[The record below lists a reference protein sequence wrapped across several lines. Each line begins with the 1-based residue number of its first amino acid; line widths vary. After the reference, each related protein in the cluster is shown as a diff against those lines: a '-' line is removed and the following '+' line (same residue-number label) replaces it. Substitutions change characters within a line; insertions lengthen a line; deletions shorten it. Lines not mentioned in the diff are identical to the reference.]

1 MEEGMPTNVPRKLT
15 VDTEHFSILN
25 VTAPFVDICLQSA
38 FISQR
43 EFSKIAQIASDYPND
58 ARLIEMV
65 RNAGD
70 ASGKVP
76 YLMEAGET
84 PASILVTLREVAQ
97 SQAERFQGL
106 PNALQ
111 ATICLLLSLNTIPN
125 GCEAYAIAA
134 LLEIDRMQEEMIQ
147 TLRGLMSGRQLAQ
160 DFYHDNVA
168 ALKQL
173 DQDWPRL
180 RSERSSQWHTR
191 PLPEQP
197 QMQYHPRFDDNNRV
211 VGVQETCVI
220 VETPGARM
228 LRRLT
233 PAVLQRP
240 LPESEPAPTTRS
252 VDWLIRDA
260 GKVGR
265 HFTRALLGIIKTHLE
280 AEQVALDAG
289 NPDLIN
295 RHAQG
300 ALQEFVKRTP

>member
-1 MEEGMPTNVPRKLT
+1 MPTTVPRKFT

-25 VTAPFVDICLQSA
+25 VTPPFVDICLQSA
-38 FISQR
+38 FISQH
-43 EFSKIAQIASDYPND
+43 EFWKIAQIAAGYPND

-76 YLMEAGET
+76 YLLESGET
-84 PASILVTLREVAQ
+84 PTSILTTLREVAQ

-106 PNALQ
+106 PDALQ
-111 ATICLLLSLNTIPN
+111 ATICLLLSLNTVPR
-125 GCEAYAIAA
+125 GCEAYALTA

-147 TLRGLMSGRQLAQ
+147 MLRGLMSERQVAQ
-160 DFYHDNVA
+160 DFYHDNMA

-180 RSERSSQWHTR
+180 RSERSSQWHTQ

-197 QMQYHPRFDDNNRV
+197 QMQYHPLFDDNNRLV
-211 VGVQETCVI
+211 DVRETCVI

-228 LRRLT
+228 LKRLT

-240 LPESEPAPTTRS
+240 LPESEPTPMTRS
-252 VDWLIRDA
+252 VDWLIREA

-265 HFTRALLGIIKTHLE
+265 HFTRALLGIIRTHLE
-280 AEQVALDAG
+280 AEQVALEAG
-289 NPDLIN
+289 NPDHIN
-295 RHAQG
+295 RHAQE
-300 ALQEFVKRTP
+300 ALEEFVKRTP

>member
-1 MEEGMPTNVPRKLT
+1 MPTTEPRKLT

-25 VTAPFVDICLQSA
+25 VTPPFVDICLRSA

-43 EFSKIAQIASDYPND
+43 EFSKIAQTAADYPND

-76 YLMEAGET
+76 YLLDASET
-84 PASILVTLREVAQ
+84 SASILATLREVAQ
-97 SQAERFQGL
+97 PQVERFQAL
-106 PNALQ
+106 PDPLQ
-111 ATICLLLSLNTIPN
+111 ATICLLLSLNTVPR
-125 GCEAYAIAA
+125 GCEAYTIAA
-134 LLEIDRMQEEMIQ
+134 LLEIDRMQEEMIH

-160 DFYHDNVA
+160 EFYRENVA

-180 RSERSSQWHTR
+180 RSERSSQWHTG

-197 QMQYHPRFDDNNRV
+197 QMQYHPLFDQNNLL
-211 VGVQETCVI
+211 VGVRETCVI
-220 VETPGARM
+220 VEAPGARM
-228 LRRLT
+228 LKRLT

-265 HFTRALLGIIKTHLE
+265 HFTRALLRIIKTHLE
-280 AEQVALDAG
+280 AEQVTLEAG
-289 NPDLIN
+289 NHDRIN
-295 RHAQG
+295 RHAQE

>member
-1 MEEGMPTNVPRKLT
+1 MPTTGQQKLT
-15 VDTEHFSILN
+15 VDAEHFSILN
-25 VTAPFVDICLQSA
+25 ITPPFVDVCLQSA

-43 EFSKIAQIASDYPND
+43 EFSKIAQIAADYPND

-76 YLMEAGET
+76 YLMDAGET
-84 PASILVTLREVAQ
+84 PASILATLREVVQ

-106 PNALQ
+106 PDALQ
-111 ATICLLLSLNTIPN
+111 ATICLLLSLNTVPS
-125 GCEAYAIAA
+125 GCEAYAITA

-160 DFYHDNVA
+160 EFYHDNMA

-197 QMQYHPRFDDNNRV
+197 QMQYHPLFDRNNHL
-211 VGVQETCVI
+211 VGVSETCVI
-220 VETPGARM
+220 VETPGARI
-228 LRRLT
+228 LKRLT

-240 LPESEPAPTTRS
+240 LPESEPTPMTRS
-252 VDWLIRDA
+252 VDWLIRDT

-280 AEQVALDAG
+280 AEQVALEAG
-289 NPDLIN
+289 NHDLIN
-295 RHAQG
+295 RHAKE

>member
-1 MEEGMPTNVPRKLT
+1 MPTTEPRKLT
-15 VDTEHFSILN
+15 VDTEHFSILH
-25 VTAPFVDICLQSA
+25 VIPPFIDICLQSA
-38 FISQR
+38 FISQH
-43 EFSKIAQIASDYPND
+43 EFWKIAQIADDYPND

-76 YLMEAGET
+76 YLLEASET
-84 PASILVTLREVAQ
+84 PASILATLREVAQ

-106 PNALQ
+106 PDALQ
-111 ATICLLLSLNTIPN
+111 ATICLLLSLNTVPS
-125 GCEAYAIAA
+125 GCVVYAIPA
-134 LLEIDRMQEEMIQ
+134 LLEIDRMQEEMIRM
-147 TLRGLMSGRQLAQ
+147 LRGLMSGRQLAQ
-160 DFYHDNVA
+160 DFYHDNMA

-180 RSERSSQWHTR
+180 RSERSSQWHTQ

-197 QMQYHPRFDDNNRV
+197 QMQYHPLFDDNNRL

-228 LRRLT
+228 LKRLT
-233 PAVLQRP
+233 PPVLQRP
-240 LPESEPAPTTRS
+240 LPESEPTPTTRS

-280 AEQVALDAG
+280 AEQVALEAS

-295 RHAQG
+295 RRAQE
-300 ALQEFVKRTP
+300 ALREFVKRTP